1 MGSLIR
7 LAKFVNRCVRKE
19 AKMSASARQKIVETI
34 DAKRDKAIK
43 FLQDMIKIHDHRKRG
58 DNAVDSASS
67 P

>member
-1 MGSLIR
+1 
-7 LAKFVNRCVRKE
+7 
-19 AKMSASARQKIVETI
+19 MSASARQKIVETI

-58 DNAVDSASS
+58 DNAVVSASS